1 MPSVESVMSST
12 SSKVVNNNPVINQT
26 FNVNGV
32 DSFEFK
38 SLFQHEFKNVI
49 ETTLLQFP
57 EKE

>member
-1 MPSVESVMSST
+1 MSST
-12 SSKVVNNNPVINQT
+12 SSKVVNNSPVINQT

-38 SLFQHEFKNVI
+38 SLFQNEFRNVI
-49 ETTLLQFP
+49 ETTMLQYS

>member
-1 MPSVESVMSST
+1 MSST
-12 SSKVVNNNPVINQT
+12 SSKVVNSNPVINQT

-38 SLFQHEFKNVI
+38 SLFQNEFRNVI
-49 ETTLLQFP
+49 ETTMLQYS